1 MSDRDDDEP
10 AAGRHEDA
18 VPARVRAAYAR
29 LAARAPVRDAA
40 ALEAALAVLAAD
52 ATGTDADDAARAAAV
67 ETLLAVDGGREALAW
82 LAAARRAVDPA
93 AVTAAIGTAAPAAS
107 PATAVA
113 SPSGTP
119 APTAPARVAGTIG
132 SRPPARRPLPRW
144 ALAAALVAV
153 VAGVGVVLQGRPEA
167 ADDQVRGPDALLLVA
182 PSGTLRAAPA
192 TLTWRPRAGR
202 PRYTVELLDS
212 ADAPVLIVETSDT
225 IAAVPVGTLRPGA
238 YRWFVRARGVDG
250 TELRSGVGRF
260 TVR

>member
-1 MSDRDDDEP
+1 MSMRDDDFVVND
-10 AAGRHEDA
+10 DA

-29 LAARAPVRDAA
+29 LAARAPVSDPA
-40 ALEAALAVLAAD
+40 ALEAALGVLARD
-52 ATGTDADDAARAAAV
+52 AAHTAADDEARAAAV
-67 ETLLAVDGGREALAW
+67 ATLLAVEGGREALGW

-93 AVTAAIGTAAPAAS
+93 AVTAAIGTPA
-107 PATAVA
+107 PATAAPTGVA
-113 SPSGTP
+113 P
-119 APTAPARVAGTIG
+119 APGAPARVVGTIG
-132 SRPPARRPLPRW
+132 GRLPARRPLPRW

-153 VAGVGVVLQGRPEA
+153 VAGVGVVLRGGRPEA
-167 ADDQVRGPDALLLVA
+167 ADDRVRG
-182 PSGTLRAAPA
+182 PA

-225 IAAVPVGTLRPGA
+225 TAAVPAGTLRPGG

-250 TELRSGVGRF
+250 TEVRSAVGRF

>member
-1 MSDRDDDEP
+1 MSMRDDDFVVND
-10 AAGRHEDA
+10 DA

-29 LAARAPVRDAA
+29 LAARAPVSDPA
-40 ALEAALAVLAAD
+40 ALEAALGVLARD
-52 ATGTDADDAARAAAV
+52 AAHTAADDEARAAAV
-67 ETLLAVDGGREALAW
+67 ATLLAVEGGREALGW

-93 AVTAAIGTAAPAAS
+93 AVTAAIGTPA
-107 PATAVA
+107 PATAAPTGVA
-113 SPSGTP
+113 P
-119 APTAPARVAGTIG
+119 APGAPARVVGTIG
-132 SRPPARRPLPRW
+132 GRLPARRPLPRW

-153 VAGVGVVLQGRPEA
+153 VAVVAGVVLRGGRPEA
-167 ADDQVRGPDALLLVA
+167 ADDRVRGPDALLLVA

-225 IAAVPVGTLRPGA
+225 TAAVPAGTLRPGG

-250 TELRSGVGRF
+250 TEVRSAVGRF